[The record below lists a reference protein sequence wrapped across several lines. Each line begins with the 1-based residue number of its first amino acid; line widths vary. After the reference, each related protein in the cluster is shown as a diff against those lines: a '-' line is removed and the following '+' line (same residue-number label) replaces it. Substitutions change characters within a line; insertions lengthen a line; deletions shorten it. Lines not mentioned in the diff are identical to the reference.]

1 MKRIM
6 ILCAAASLLAAGCAK
21 QKHVGLRDDADS
33 VAYIIGMN
41 VGMNLLR
48 MDSTLRADVVCEG
61 LRDAMRGATRMTRE
75 EARDYYLRYVAFE
88 RPAKVRAY
96 EERFLEEIRQN
107 NRSYART
114 ASGVTY
120 TVESVGEERAAPSGL
135 RDTVVMRYVMRTV
148 DGRELYSS
156 YERGDT
162 VRMSVRD
169 LLPGLPESVRLIGR
183 GGRMVTWLP
192 AAEAYGAAGDAALNV
207 QPNATLCF
215 EIELIDVKK
224 PVVRGGR

>member
-75 EARDYYLRYVAFE
+75 EIED
-88 RPAKVRAY
+88 
-96 EERFLEEIRQN
+96 
-107 NRSYART
+107 
-114 ASGVTY
+114 
-120 TVESVGEERAAPSGL
+120 SVKDA
-135 RDTVVMRYVMRTV
+135 
-148 DGRELYSS
+148 RELAEVFSTIAGILES
-156 YERGDT
+156 
-162 VRMSVRD
+162 
-169 LLPGLPESVRLIGR
+169 LLPGGD
-183 GGRMVTWLP
+183 
-192 AAEAYGAAGDAALNV
+192 GDA
-207 QPNATLCF
+207 
-215 EIELIDVKK
+215 
-224 PVVRGGR
+224 G